1 MKKKSTSQSAFFNL
15 RILTASMFCLVGIAV
30 ALFAQGNR
38 TKQTQQSNRS
48 TTRQDAPGTQTPDV
62 VHMIGPVR
70 TTTDIKHLPYVAPKE
85 EHEERILTRYP
96 HGTEAMPPAAPP
108 SPYLQRLMKGLSRP
122 TPKMPGPLLTFE
134 GGGAAQFCACAP
146 PDSDGDVGPNHYVE
160 AINNAF
166 AIFDKTG
173 NMLAG
178 PTSYDSL
185 FAPLTGTPC
194 ENQNSGDPFVM
205 YDQIADRW
213 VISDFAFPG
222 LPGSGPFFQCIA
234 VSTSPDPTGTYNLY
248 AVQHEPSQPT
258 WVGDYPKMA
267 LWTEPQPGGAY
278 HLTVNLFD
286 GPTLGFRG
294 VRVFAFDRQAMLN
307 GDPSPTA
314 IAFTVPLAG
323 VGDSYSFVPAN
334 FRTANPPP
342 AGRDEML
349 LAIDSPATGGVTL
362 TQVHA
367 RLFHVDFV
375 TPGNSTFG
383 VGADHTPNA
392 EITVNGFIDAFTSAN
407 GFTIVPQ
414 QGTAQRIDT
423 LGDKIMTPM
432 VYRFDGATE
441 SLWTSNTVCTDAP
454 CTQPTGIRWYQFD
467 VTGGIFPATPV
478 QQQTWTNNDDGL
490 YRFMSSIAVDNAG
503 DTVIGYSTSS
513 SAEFPGIRYAGRLSS
528 DPPSNLGQ
536 GEATMFNGTGSES
549 DTNGRWGDYSMTTV
563 DTDGMT
569 FWHVNEYEAVT
580 GSFNWHTRIGKF
592 DFVGGGA
599 SPTPTPTA
607 TPGGC
612 SWSFGQDMPSP
623 DVRSVG
629 VFFPGNGKFYA
640 MGGRA
645 SDGGGGEFINPFE
658 YDPVANT
665 WTTKSATYPD
675 NQINNMACG
684 VLNDAG
690 TDFIYCV
697 GGSESATSTTTGR
710 VFRYDPIA
718 DVITT
723 VAGGDWPPGANTI
736 LPGGFAIFGNHL
748 FTLGGFD
755 ILNGVGIN
763 QIWEFTPTP
772 AGWELKNATLP
783 VPLGY
788 IPATTI
794 GSFIYTGGGSDITGG
809 VLTDTTNSFKY
820 DPTADSISTIAPIPR
835 ATGETRALNFNGQ
848 MYVMGGGRVAPNPS
862 NEVDIYDPGTD
873 TWSLGIPF
881 SNARRNFPTDT
892 DGTTNIWLA
901 GGYDVDGVTPLAS
914 TEIFN
919 CPQASP
925 TPTPSA
931 TATATATAT
940 VTPSVTP
947 SATPT
952 ATVRPPPTPRPRPT
966 PFPRP

>member
-15 RILTASMFCLVGIAV
+15 RILTASAFCLLGIAV

-48 TTRQDAPGTQTPDV
+48 TTRQDAPGTQKPDV

-70 TTTDIKHLPYVAPKE
+70 TTSDIKHLPYVAPKE

-134 GGGAAQFCACAP
+134 GGGAAGFCACAP

-166 AIFDKTG
+166 AVFDKTG

-194 ENQNSGDPFVM
+194 ENQNNGDPFVM

-213 VISDFAFPG
+213 VISDFAFPGG

-278 HLTVNLFD
+278 HLTINLFD
-286 GPTLGFRG
+286 GPTLAFEG
-294 VRVFAFDRQAMLN
+294 VRVFAFDRQAMLD
-307 GDPSPTA
+307 GDPNPTA

-323 VGDSYSFVPAN
+323 VGDSYSFVPAG
-334 FRTANPPP
+334 FRTGNPPP

-367 RLFHVDFV
+367 RFFHVDFV

-383 VGADHTPNA
+383 VGANHTPNA

-441 SLWTSNTVCTDAP
+441 SLWTSNTVCTDAN

-467 VTGGIFPATPV
+467 VTGGTFPATPV

-503 DTVIGYSTSS
+503 DMVIGYSTSS
-513 SAEFPGIRYAGRLSS
+513 STAFPGIRYAGRLSA
-528 DPPSNLGQ
+528 DPPSDLGQ

-580 GSFNWHTRIGKF
+580 GSFNWHTRVGKF

-599 SPTPTPTA
+599 SPTPSPTA
-607 TPGGC
+607 TPPSC
-612 SWSFGQDMPSP
+612 SWSFGQDLPSP
-623 DVRSVG
+623 GVRFVG
-629 VFFPGNGKFYA
+629 VFFPGNGKFYT

-645 SDGGGGEFINPFE
+645 FDGGGGEFTSPFE

-675 NQINNMACG
+675 NQVNNMACG

-690 TDFIYCV
+690 TDYIYCA

-718 DVITT
+718 DVITP
-723 VAGGDWPPGANTI
+723 VAGGDWPPGASGI
-736 LPGGFAIFGNHL
+736 LPGGFSVFANTL

-755 ILNGVGIN
+755 IPNGVGIS
-763 QIWEFTPTP
+763 QIWQFTPSP

-788 IPATTI
+788 IPTTTI
-794 GSFIYTGGGSDITGG
+794 GNFIYTGGGSDITGG
-809 VLTDTTNSFKY
+809 ALTDTTNSFVY
-820 DPTADSISTIAPIPR
+820 DPTADSIATITAIPR
-835 ATGETRALNFNGQ
+835 ATGETRALNFNGL
-848 MYVMGGGRVAPNPS
+848 MYVMGGGRTAPNPS
-862 NEVDIYDPGTD
+862 NEVDIYDPNTD
-873 TWSLGIPF
+873 SWSIGIPF
-881 SNARRNFPTDT
+881 SNARRNFATDT
-892 DGTTNIWLA
+892 DGSSHIWLA

-914 TEIFN
+914 TEVFF

-925 TPTPSA
+925 TPTA
-931 TATATATAT
+931 TATATAPP
-940 VTPSVTP
+940 VSPTP
-947 SATPT
+947 SAT
-952 ATVRPPPTPRPRPT
+952 RPPPTPRPRPT
-966 PFPRP
+966 PYPRP